1 MLNVYN
7 VNEYLSVLAATGVLT
22 DLKIEPKL
30 LRAEVKGLTFDNRE
44 VTEGAIFVCKG
55 AHFKEEYLADAMKK
69 GALLYVSETVYESVD
84 APYILV
90 SDIRRAMAYLAVAYY
105 NDAPAKLK
113 TVGITGT
120 KGKSTTAYYVKSVLD
135 HYLATES
142 AILSSIDNYDGV
154 TKEESHLTTPEAM
167 EIHRHCHNA
176 AESGISHLVM
186 EVSSQALKYD
196 RVLGMN
202 LTVGVFTNIGTDH
215 ISPIEH
221 PDFEDYFASKLKIFG
236 LCETA
241 CVNTDCEFADRI
253 LEAAKKEKCRL
264 LTFGSHESDDI
275 YCSHIEKKGDATWF
289 TVRTPS
295 CERDYCITMPGLFN
309 VENALAAIAVAY
321 VLGIPESAVAA
332 GLEVARAAGRMETFS
347 SRDGSCTVIIDY
359 AHNKMSF
366 EALFRSTRVE
376 YPGKKIV
383 SVYGCP
389 GKKAFLRRHDLA
401 VASGTYADHTIITE
415 EDSGEEPFDSI
426 AADLEKNLIET
437 GGSYEIVEDREEAVR
452 RAILEHGENAVILLT
467 GKGRETRMKRGT
479 LYIDTPSDVDYTEKF
494 LAEYDRLA
502 EEKETET
509 ANV

>member
-1 MLNVYN
+1 MLNHYI
-7 VNEYLSVLAATGVLT
+7 VNEYLSVLAAAGLLT
-22 DLKIEPKL
+22 DVSMEPKL
-30 LRAEVKGLTFDNRE
+30 LRAEVKGMTYDNRE
-44 VTEGAIFVCKG
+44 VTEGAVFVCKG

-69 GALLYVSETVYESVD
+69 GALLYVSETAYGSVD

-90 SDIRRAMAYLAVAYY
+90 SDIRRAMAYLAIVYY

-120 KGKSTTAYYVKSVLD
+120 KGKSTTAYYVKSILD
-135 HYLATES
+135 HWLEKES

-154 TKEESHLTTPEAM
+154 TREESHLTTPEAM
-167 EIHRHCHNA
+167 ELHRHCHNA
-176 AESGISHLVM
+176 AESGISHLTM

-196 RVLGMN
+196 RVFGMN
-202 LTVGVFTNIGTDH
+202 FRVGVFTNIGTDH

-221 PDFEDYFASKLKIFG
+221 PDFEDYFASKLKLFQ
-236 LCETA
+236 LCEIA
-241 CVNTDCEFADRI
+241 CINSDCAFADRI
-253 LEAAKKEKCRL
+253 LEAAKKEGCFV
-264 LTFGSHESDDI
+264 LTFGSHEGDDI
-275 YCSHIEKKGDATWF
+275 YCSHVEKSGDAIRF
-289 TVRTPS
+289 TVRTTAY
-295 CERDYCITMPGLFN
+295 ERDFCITMPGLFN
-309 VENALAAIAVAY
+309 VENALAAIAVSYA
-321 VLGIPESAVAA
+321 LGVPESAVAA

-347 SRDGSCTVIIDY
+347 SKDGSCTVIIDY

-376 YPGKKIV
+376 YPGKRIV

-415 EDSGEEPFDSI
+415 EDSGEEPFESI
-426 AADLEKNLIET
+426 AADLEKNLKET

-452 RAILEHGENAVILLT
+452 RAILVHGENAVILLT

-502 EEKETET
+502 AEKETET